1 VERVV
6 VVGASLAGQRAAHSL
21 RGGGFDGEIVVLGDE
36 LHPPYTRPPLS
47 KEILVGSQ
55 LVSDCALPLRDLE
68 VDWRLG
74 KRAGGL
80 DRATKAILLDD
91 GDAVGY
97 DRLIA
102 ATGVRARPWPGPG
115 GELRGVH
122 TLRTLDDAAAL
133 AAELSPGRHLV
144 IVGAGFIGCEVAA
157 SARKLGVEVTMLA
170 ADPHPLLPL
179 GEMIG
184 GWAEAM
190 HRGQGV
196 DVRCDCA
203 VVALR
208 GNEGAVTEVELGDGS
223 SIPADA
229 VLVAIGAVPN
239 SEWLADSGLALDPGL
254 ICDETM
260 TAAGDADVLVA
271 GDLASFPHP
280 HRPGSHRRIEHWTV
294 AAELGALAGRN
305 ALLEAGERVPYAGLP
320 YVWSDQYESKIQSIG
335 SPGEA
340 DRFEVLESTADRGR
354 FVVLGLLGE
363 RPVAVIAV
371 NAAKRLN
378 WYRRN
383 FSQLDDR
390 ETIGRLLAAEDSVLG
405 PPTEV
410 MA

>member
-6 VVGASLAGQRAAHSL
+6 VVGASLAGQRAAQSL
-21 RGGGFDGEIVVLGDE
+21 RSGGFDGEIVVLGDE
-36 LHPPYTRPPLS
+36 AHPPYTRPPLS

-68 VDWRLG
+68 VEWRLG
-74 KRAGGL
+74 TRATGL
-80 DRATKAILLDD
+80 DRAAKEVLLEA
-91 GDAVGY
+91 GDPLGY

-102 ATGVRARPWPGPG
+102 ATGLRARPWPGPG

-133 AAELSPGRHLV
+133 AAELSLGRHLV

-184 GWAEAM
+184 RWAEAM
-190 HRGQGV
+190 HRGEGV
-196 DVRCDCA
+196 DVRCGCA
-203 VVALR
+203 VVALH
-208 GNEGAVTEVELGDGS
+208 GEVAAVQEVELGDGS
-223 SIPADA
+223 SVPADA
-229 VLVAIGAVPN
+229 VLIAIGAVPN

-260 TAAGDADVLVA
+260 TVAGDDDLLAA

-280 HRPGSHRRIEHWTV
+280 HRPGFHRRIEHWTV

-305 ALLEAGERVPYAGLP
+305 ALLDAGERVPYAGVP
-320 YVWSDQYESKIQSIG
+320 YVWSDQYGSKIQSIG
-335 SPGEA
+335 HPGEA
-340 DRFEVLESTADRGR
+340 DRFEVLESTADRAR
-354 FVVLGLLGE
+354 FVVLGLLDE
-363 RPVAVIAV
+363 RPVAVITV

-383 FSQLDDR
+383 FSELHDLESVR
-390 ETIGRLLAAEDSVLG
+390 RLLAAEDSVLG
-405 PPTEV
+405 PPTAV
-410 MA
+410 MV